1 VPDTPGFG
9 VAELEGDSVIG
20 IEEMPGML
28 KSDYAVTGLYMYDGL
43 VFDAISMPEPSWR
56 GEFESVDVNGSCI
69 DRVRMG
75 YGGFWNDGRE

>member
-1 VPDTPGFG
+1 

-28 KSDYAVTGLYMYDGL
+28 KSDYAVTGLCRYDDL
-43 VFDAISMPEPSWR
+43 MFYAISMPEPSGR

-75 YGGFWNDGRE
+75 YRGLWNDGRKQDR